1 MYLWGVTI
9 GAPVTIGIVLYF
21 AFNPFRESKVVPEDP
36 TNSSPVPDMAESNA
50 NNVYAFTVK
59 NNKGED
65 VSLEQYRGKVLL
77 IVNVAS
83 LCGLTDTN
91 YKELAELDDQFR
103 EAGLRILAFP
113 CNQFGSQEPGTNE
126 EIVCTRN
133 KYKASFDLFDKIDV
147 NGANTHPL
155 YKYLKNAQSGWF
167 GNGIKW
173 NFTKF
178 LVNKEGIPVERH
190 APTTPP
196 SKLVPQIK
204 KLLEQ

>member
-1 MYLWGVTI
+1 MGGFALGLGRILGV
-9 GAPVTIGIVLYF
+9 GLCSSLAVRSFAVTTK
-21 AFNPFRESKVVPEDP
+21 SK
-36 TNSSPVPDMAESNA
+36 DMAESNA